1 MYSRFSIAQNDSIPF
16 VCAMPFMNSLAA
28 CLTALCS
35 KSTTPK
41 YAFASSV
48 NTVDPV
54 STLSAMN
61 PCNVGL
67 SVSDTG
73 FATTFLLSLLCAYHG
88 NLANRPAP
96 CIQLLR
102 RMLVSL
108 LAADIGLVHFHYALH
123 SVQQAIPKVV
133 VFCKNL

>member
-1 MYSRFSIAQNDSIPF
+1 
-16 VCAMPFMNSLAA
+16 MPFMRFPSRMLDCAVLKINHAQVRFRFVCEYSR
-28 CLTALCS
+28 
-35 KSTTPK
+35 
-41 YAFASSV
+41 SSF
-48 NTVDPV
+48 NIIGNEP
-54 STLSAMN
+54 LQ
-61 PCNVGL
+61 CRLVGL
-67 SVSDTG
+67 G
-73 FATTFLLSLLCAYHG
+73 YRLRNNFPAPSLLCAYYG